1 MSNIYFLLLSGATIF
16 FGGSQIKSEAPRMGW
31 DGIHCQTTSGE
42 LRVLSDVAT
51 LSGDTITI
59 EIKNDTIWITNK

>member
-1 MSNIYFLLLSGATIF
+1 MTNIYFLLLSGATIF

-42 LRVLSDVAT
+42 LRIYSDIAT
-51 LSGDTITI
+51 LNGDSVLIT
-59 EIKNDTIWITNK
+59 IKNDTIWIN